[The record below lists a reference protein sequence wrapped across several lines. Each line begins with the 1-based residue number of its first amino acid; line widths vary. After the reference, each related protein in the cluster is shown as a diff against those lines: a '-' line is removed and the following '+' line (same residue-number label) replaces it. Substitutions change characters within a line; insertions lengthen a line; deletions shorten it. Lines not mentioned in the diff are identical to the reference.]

1 MGKLDLGEFD
11 EVDAAIA
18 AIDAR
23 KGVNVW
29 GRKIQEQ
36 PAGTPWHQA
45 PALRKPGRLPTW
57 TPPAGL
63 VEALRTRLQADGRQ
77 AIAEEF
83 HVPVWRV
90 DALIRLHGLSMKGR
104 RIRHDKWAP
113 PAGLVEALRT
123 RLQADGRQ
131 AIAEEFH
138 VPVWRVDALIRL
150 HGLSMKGRRIR
161 HDKPAAPTNA
171 SPAAGN
177 GSSSER
183 PTMPGPAGRFELPPP
198 LTTSLKPFRVWS
210 GQHVSTVEAASSLD
224 AARRA
229 LVSWLGAGEAS
240 PELGVVLAACPDGGG
255 REQIRWFSVEA
266 VLDVLTATPA
276 ALLKPAGDEGSER

>member
-57 TPPAGL
+57 T
-63 VEALRTRLQADGRQ
+63 
-77 AIAEEF
+77 
-83 HVPVWRV
+83 
-90 DALIRLHGLSMKGR
+90 
-104 RIRHDKWAP
+104 P